1 MGGLALIFS
10 AKQLTVKPVKASH
23 VIMARLLVV
32 RGNRQTAQSTK
43 RMYERRTWPGE
54 KHLGMVIMIGAQD
67 DNPHAKHLRA
77 LSQLMVR
84 RQRLLSNRKT
94 MTGQDSPPVLPRYS
108 PSPCLETRVAR
119 LQLDYIT
126 FNIYKNTKTTYSQSP
141 SQQYN
146 CDRLCLPDSRK
157 KANCMFIV
165 YGFIHKVRSRMPLPA
180 ETLAWLLTIN
190 TCCNHVSTS
199 F

>member
-1 MGGLALIFS
+1 MFQSIRAILWYHRGGLALIIVS
-10 AKQLTVKPVKASH
+10 AIQLTVKPVKASH
-23 VIMARLLVV
+23 VTIMARLLVV

-94 MTGQDSPPVLPRYS
+94 MTGQDSPAVLPRYS
-108 PSPCLETRVAR
+108 PSPCLATGVAR
-119 LQLDYIT
+119 LQLEKSYFCNSHPHLHHLPQT
-126 FNIYKNTKTTYSQSP
+126 VT
-141 SQQYN
+141 
-146 CDRLCLPDSRK
+146 CDRL
-157 KANCMFIV
+157 
-165 YGFIHKVRSRMPLPA
+165 
-180 ETLAWLLTIN
+180 
-190 TCCNHVSTS
+190 
-199 F
+199 

>member
-23 VIMARLLVV
+23 VVNMARLLVV

-43 RMYERRTWPGE
+43 HMSERLMWPGE
-54 KHLGMVIMIGAQD
+54 KHLGMVIMICAQD

-108 PSPCLETRVAR
+108 PSLCLATRVAR
-119 LQLDYIT
+119 LQLNNVT
-126 FNIYKNTKTTYSQSP
+126 KHKNTKTIYYARQWFF
-141 SQQYN
+141 
-146 CDRLCLPDSRK
+146 CKIID
-157 KANCMFIV
+157 
-165 YGFIHKVRSRMPLPA
+165 
-180 ETLAWLLTIN
+180 LT
-190 TCCNHVSTS
+190 CVSTS
-199 F
+199 RRFGMYC